1 MNSVLFS
8 ELLSGSLR
16 DLLKSFITGVPNLI
30 MALVLIIVGLFISRI
45 VSRVVKT
52 ALEKIKIDKLG
63 DKLNEIEL
71 VEKSNVRIKISS
83 VLSKIVYYILLL
95 LFSVAATDVLGMPAL
110 SNMVS
115 DLITFIPNLIVALI
129 WLVLGLLIAE
139 ALKNVVQTALTSLGI
154 PSARLIATALFYF
167 LLINVIISA
176 LSQAKIDTSFLSQNI
191 SLVIAGVIL
200 AFAIGYGL
208 ASKDIVSNFLGSV
221 YSKGRF
227 TIGDTI
233 TVDGRKGEI
242 IEMDRSSVVIKTD
255 GSRIVVPLS
264 KLTKESLEIHS

>member
-16 DLLKSFITGVPNLI
+16 DLLKSFITGVPNFI

>member
-16 DLLKSFITGVPNLI
+16 DLLRSFISGLPNFF
-30 MALVLIIVGLFISRI
+30 MALVLIIIGII
-45 VSRVVKT
+45 VSKLVAKVVKT

-63 DKLNEIEL
+63 EKLNEIEL
-71 VEKSNVRIKISS
+71 VEKSNMKIKISALS
-83 VLSKIVYYILLL
+83 SKIIYYILLL

-115 DLITFIPNLIVALI
+115 DLITFIPNLVVALI

-139 ALKNVVQTALTSLGI
+139 ALKNIVQTALTSLGI
-154 PSARLIATALFYF
+154 PSARLISTALFYF
-167 LLINVIISA
+167 LLINVVISA
-176 LSQAKIDTSFLSQNI
+176 LSQAKIDTGFLSQNI
-191 SLVIAGVIL
+191 SLVIGGVVL

-233 TVDGRKGEI
+233 TVDGKKGEI
-242 IEMDRSSVVIKTD
+242 VEMDRSSVVIKTEA
-255 GSRIVVPLS
+255 SRIVVPLS